1 MDFRDP
7 KDRKFAAKA
16 VGEVLRQTREAR
28 GWSRLELVANLPS
41 GIGDRT
47 LLSYEHGSRAITVLR
62 FLELCQSLQVEAP
75 SLLSR
80 GLQRAQILLEHVV
93 LDVDLLALLRDQ
105 SPQFRPMHQW
115 ARNKLNRHHDGIA
128 TVAPGMV
135 LELADFTGCR
145 TEDLAA
151 YLARFAPDLERSFL

>member
-1 MDFRDP
+1 MDFRDA
-7 KDRKFAAKA
+7 KERKIAAKA
-16 VGEVLRQTREAR
+16 VGDVLRQAREAR
-28 GWSRLELVANLPS
+28 GWTRLELVANLPS

-47 LLSYEHGSRAITVLR
+47 LLSYEHGSRALTVLR
-62 FLELCQSLQVEAP
+62 FLEICQCLQAEAP
-75 SLLSR
+75 SLLSQ
-80 GLQRAQILLEHVV
+80 GLQRARILLETVV

-128 TVAPGMV
+128 QVAPATV

-145 TEDLAA
+145 TEELAA
-151 YLARFAPDLERSFL
+151 YLARFAPDLEHSFV